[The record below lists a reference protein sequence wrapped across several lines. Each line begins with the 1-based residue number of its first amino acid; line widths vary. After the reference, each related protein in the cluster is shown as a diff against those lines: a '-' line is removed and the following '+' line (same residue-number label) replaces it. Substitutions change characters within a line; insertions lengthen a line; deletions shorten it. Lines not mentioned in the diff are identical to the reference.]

1 MTARRS
7 FATRLMAALALLLLG
22 YGVLVALLGRHAAV
36 EQEAETLQRLSHGLA
51 RHIVAHWPQ
60 ITRDDRDASDR
71 AAREALLQM
80 LMVVNPGVHVY
91 VLGADGHVAA
101 YIGAPGM
108 DKVPGAVFLVSHAPV
123 PLLRHCSR
131 ASPRYAAP

>member
-1 MTARRS
+1 VTARRS

-60 ITRDDRDASDR
+60 ITRRPR
-71 AAREALLQM
+71 RQRPRGARGPAC
-80 LMVVNPGVHVY
+80 
-91 VLGADGHVAA
+91 
-101 YIGAPGM
+101 
-108 DKVPGAVFLVSHAPV
+108 
-123 PLLRHCSR
+123 RC
-131 ASPRYAAP
+131 